1 MKSKPVAYL
10 LWLCL
15 GVLGIHRFYCKKW
28 FSGALYF
35 CTGGLLIIGWLMDI
49 VKISRMV
56 DEANGIVREPS
67 PASSS
72 GSAVGGAGS
81 PATGVLKW
89 MWNKNKEQMAQDKA
103 NRIESDKQQ
112 QAARR
117 AAADRRYTCKFCGY
131 STSQAH
137 RGTCSAS
144 PHGNHEY
151 I

>member
-56 DEANGIVREPS
+56 DEANGIVREN
-67 PASSS
+67 S
-72 GSAVGGAGS
+72 GGVSNTDDQPRKSATGGIMKGIWRVGGNIIKKQREEDA
-81 PATGVLKW
+81 
-89 MWNKNKEQMAQDKA
+89 A
-103 NRIESDKQQ
+103 NQRFACKYCSHT
-112 QAARR
+112 AR
-117 AAADRRYTCKFCGY
+117 APFSGPC
-131 STSQAH
+131 H
-137 RGTCSAS
+137 RS
-144 PHGNHEY
+144 PHGNHETY
-151 I
+151 RAG